1 MMYTKEQFKDYLKQ
15 MGEALDVKS
24 FFAEDTRKEDYRPYF
39 KSEEELNKWVSFP
52 EDMNHVVANK
62 LALEQYLCELE
73 SEGAIEYY
81 DQDGATYEVRTAR
94 YDIYLR
100 LLHFG
105 DVAQYTIN
113 RKTNKKANY
122 SKSML
127 RDAIYNNLVKF
138 L

>member
-1 MMYTKEQFKDYLKQ
+1 MYTKEQLEDYLKQ
-15 MGEALDVKS
+15 KGEELDIKR
-24 FFAEDTRKEDYRPYF
+24 FFAEDTRKEEYRLYF
-39 KSEEELNKWVSFP
+39 KSEEELNMWVSFP
-52 EDMNHVVANK
+52 ENMNLVVLNK
-62 LALEQYLCELE
+62 LTLEKYLCKLE

-81 DQDGATYEVRTAR
+81 DQDETTYKVCTAR

-105 DVAQYTIN
+105 HVAQYTIN

-122 SKSML
+122 SKSMFGN
-127 RDAIYNNLVKF
+127 AIYNNLVKF